1 MKPFNSIT
9 DWYFSKKALPFWLI
23 FIIDCVV
30 VFLTSLAVHALNN
43 GTLHTLENFTEV
55 CLTLS
60 IYLLFFIIGFRIFH
74 TYAGILRYAS
84 FIDLGRLALASLLA
98 IVLAAT
104 FKYVWAND
112 HLYPIRMR
120 DIITWSALAL
130 VVMWLIRV
138 IVKNWFDST
147 YTLTEA
153 KPIFIY
159 GVQQGGVAIAKSI
172 RSRKPATYRVA
183 GFVTDDNVMPSY
195 SLMGVKV
202 YKADTRLGT
211 IMKKHN
217 ATALFVSPLASE
229 SLRNN
234 TELVD
239 SLIKDGIKIFMMP
252 DEQEWTINS
261 ITYKQLKEVDIVD
274 LLPREQIQ
282 IDLGAIA
289 DMLQDKRI
297 MITGAAGSIGSE
309 IVRQVSGFRPAM
321 LILVDQAETPLHDI
335 SLMMASDEYNTVK
348 SDIILADI
356 SNVRRMRRIFE
367 KHHPQFIFHA
377 AAYKHVPMME
387 DNPGESIQNNIVGTK
402 VLADLAVEYNTEKFV
417 MVSTDKA
424 VNPTNVMGCSKRI
437 CEMYVQSLDKAI
449 KDGAIKG
456 DTQFVTTRFGNVLG
470 SNGSVVPLF
479 KEQIKRGGP
488 VTVTHPDIIR
498 YFMLISEACQLVLEA
513 GTMGNGGEIF
523 VFDMGEPVK
532 IAELAQK
539 MIDLSGA
546 DIKIEYTG
554 LRPGEKLYEELLND
568 EEMTLPTPNP
578 KIKIAKV
585 REYDY
590 NDVNVRIIEMA
601 NDNYND
607 DPMIIVTRMKQL
619 VPEFKSQHSIFEQLD
634 KDKNTESGC

>member
-60 IYLLFFIIGFRIFH
+60 IYLLFFIIGFRVFH

-172 RSRKPATYRVA
+172 RSRKPSTYRVA
-183 GFVTDDNVMPSY
+183 GFVTDDKKMPSY
-195 SLMGVKV
+195 NLMGVKV

-252 DEQEWTINS
+252 DEQEWTLKS

-274 LLPREQIQ
+274 LLPREQIR

-289 DMLQDKRI
+289 AMLQGRKI

-309 IVRQVSGFRPAM
+309 IVRQVAEFKPSM

-335 SLMMASDEYNTVK
+335 SLMMASDGYKDVD
-348 SDIILADI
+348 SDIILADV
-356 SNVRRMRRIFE
+356 SNPDRMRRIFE

-387 DNPGESIQNNIVGTK
+387 DNPAESIHNNIIGTK
-402 VLADLAVEYNTEKFV
+402 VLADLAVEFMTEKFV

-449 KDGAIKG
+449 KDGAVVG
-456 DTQFVTTRFGNVLG
+456 VTQFVTTRFGNVLG

-513 GTMGNGGEIF
+513 GTMGKGGEIF

-554 LRPGEKLYEELLND
+554 LRPGEKLFEELLND
-568 EEMTLPTPNP
+568 EEMTLPTTNP

-585 REYDY
+585 REYNY
-590 NDVNVRIIEMA
+590 STVNVKITEMA
-601 NDNYND
+601 DANFSD
-607 DPMIIVTRMKQL
+607 DKMTIVTRMKQL
-619 VPEFKSQHSIFEQLD
+619 VPEYKSQHSIFEQLD
-634 KDKNTESGC
+634 KK

>member
-23 FIIDCVV
+23 FIIDCLV

-60 IYLLFFIIGFRIFH
+60 IYLLFFIIGFRVFH

-98 IVLAAT
+98 IVLAAS

-147 YTLTEA
+147 YTLTA
-153 KPIFIY
+153 ARPIFIY

-183 GFVTDDNVMPSY
+183 GFVTNDNGMPSY
-195 SLMGVKV
+195 NLMGVKV

-211 IMKKHN
+211 TMKKHN
-217 ATALFVSPLASE
+217 AAALFVSPLASE

-252 DEQEWTINS
+252 DEQEWTIKS

-282 IDLGAIA
+282 MDLGAIA

-335 SLMMASDEYNTVK
+335 SMMMASDDYNSVK

-356 SNVRRMRRIFE
+356 SNAGRMRRIFE

-387 DNPGESIQNNIVGTK
+387 DNPAESIQNNIVGTK

-456 DTQFVTTRFGNVLG
+456 NTQFVTTRFGNVLG

-601 NDNYND
+601 NNNYND
-607 DPMIIVTRMKQL
+607 DPMIIVARMKQL
-619 VPEFKSQHSIFEQLD
+619 VPEYKSQHSIFEQLD
-634 KDKNTESGC
+634 KDNNTESGC